1 LLKLTSN
8 WNECKPLS
16 MGTETVPAGFV
27 ENDLIYWLRY
37 M

>member
-1 LLKLTSN
+1 MTNFQTGEEKQA
-8 WNECKPLS
+8 S
-16 MGTETVPAGFV
+16 MGDQTVPAGYI